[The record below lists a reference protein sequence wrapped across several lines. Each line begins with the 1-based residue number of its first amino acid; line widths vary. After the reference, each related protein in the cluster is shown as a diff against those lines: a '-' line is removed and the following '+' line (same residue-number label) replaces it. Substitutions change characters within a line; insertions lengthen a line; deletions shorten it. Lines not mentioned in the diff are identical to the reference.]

1 MLAVVLTRSGDRLPR
16 IPEGDIAVAI
26 DAAARAAITGSRRF
40 ERVDAV
46 LRQWPAAGVSL
57 LMLAI
62 LIGAAMMAAR

>member
-1 MLAVVLTRSGDRLPR
+1 M
-16 IPEGDIAVAI
+16 AI